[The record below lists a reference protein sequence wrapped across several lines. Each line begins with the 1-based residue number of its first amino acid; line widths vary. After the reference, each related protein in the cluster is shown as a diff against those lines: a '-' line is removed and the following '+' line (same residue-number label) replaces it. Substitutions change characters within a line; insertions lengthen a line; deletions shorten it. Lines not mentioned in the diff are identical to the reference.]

1 MFGRRGVWR
10 IARLVVLPDYQG
22 VGIGGAVLRACC
34 EMVVAAGRRAAIT
47 TSHPAMIAHLRSS
60 PDWRLGAVKLAG
72 GNRSGIPAA
81 RYRSSAGRAVVSAE
95 WVSEVPVL
103 GPG

>member
-1 MFGRRGVWR
+1 
-10 IARLVVLPDYQG
+10 